1 MRRSL
6 APSQILK
13 PKEPKDI
20 GKQTNGADKNTSDDG
35 MVTIQ
40 RLPLFGFLEI
50 PQALSK
56 QFKIPSGC
64 VLTEKYVRISVRLH
78 YSFHH

>member
-40 RLPLFGFLEI
+40 RLPLFGSLFDKPTNVCQL
-50 PQALSK
+50 PSK
-56 QFKIPSGC
+56 QRQQQAVSD
-64 VLTEKYVRISVRLH
+64 TADANR
-78 YSFHH
+78 